1 MFKGNE
7 MSDIQQHQNN
17 VYPANQNTA
26 APVVSLKEWILTLLV
41 LAIPFVNIIM
51 LLVWAFGSSTNPN
64 KANFCKAQIVMM
76 LLGIVLA
83 LILIFVVGLT
93 VPTMQQGM

>member
-1 MFKGNE
+1 

-17 VYPANQNTA
+17 VHPVNQNTA
-26 APVVSLKEWILTLLV
+26 VPVVSLKEWILTFLV

-51 LLVWAFGSSTNPN
+51 LLVRAFGSSTNPN

-83 LILIFVVGLT
+83 LILILVAGLT
-93 VPTMQQGM
+93 VPKMEQSM